1 MPNYFSVQRLYA
13 ELSSGSIVYS
23 YRIKVFSV
31 SVTAGI
37 VVWEFAK
44 LLKL

>member
-23 YRIKVFSV
+23 YRIKVFFICFVAVPQS
-31 SVTAGI
+31 GH
-37 VVWEFAK
+37 K
-44 LLKL
+44 K